1 MSSTGNL
8 CTGEYTKKCVE
19 AALKSNSSDGFCIGF
34 IGQRRVELDV
44 QTEEMPDFLVL
55 SPGIGLD
62 MKGDSKDQNYRTPLE
77 VIKECGSDVIIVGR
91 GIYGPILGLKENTDE
106 KIREEVFEKVGKEAE
121 RYRIAGWEAYEEK
134 MKENGVD
141 LEKREVETQ
150 G

>member
-1 MSSTGNL
+1 M
-8 CTGEYTKKCVE
+8 
-19 AALKSNSSDGFCIGF
+19 
-34 IGQRRVELDV
+34 
-44 QTEEMPDFLVL
+44 
-55 SPGIGLD
+55 
-62 MKGDSKDQNYRTPLE
+62 
-77 VIKECGSDVIIVGR
+77 IIVGR